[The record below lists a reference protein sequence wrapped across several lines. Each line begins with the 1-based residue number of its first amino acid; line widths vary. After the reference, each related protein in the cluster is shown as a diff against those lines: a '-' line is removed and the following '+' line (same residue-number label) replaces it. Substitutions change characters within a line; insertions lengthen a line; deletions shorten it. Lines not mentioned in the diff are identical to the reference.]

1 MLDDCIID
9 NMKYIILLFA
19 LFLAGVALI
28 PRGADAYIDHETAVL
43 RVLNKAAGKAQT
55 VRVPVDYSIDFEK
68 LNIAV
73 RSCKQSDPF
82 DAENYFAFVE
92 ISDSS
97 AGQIFSG
104 WMNRNEPGNNPLQ
117 NPDYDVWLVNCE

>member
-1 MLDDCIID
+1 
-9 NMKYIILLFA
+9 MKYIILLFA

-73 RSCKQSDPF
+73 RSCMQSDPF

-97 AGQIFSG
+97 AGQIFGG